1 MQREASIEAAEISAR
16 EQPIPADTSCRNTV
30 SDIMVPTPMQLTT
43 MPTPTITQ
51 P

>member
-1 MQREASIEAAEISAR
+1 MQRKASIEAAEIPAR
-16 EQPIPADTSCRNTV
+16 DQPISADTGCRNTV
-30 SDIMVPTPMQLTT
+30 SDIIVPTPMQLTT